1 MALKPPGHPGA
12 RSAGGA
18 VKYLEEQKIPY
29 EKIDLSQDMGTMESR
44 VSAYLRKHPD
54 CNLVM
59 SQGGNGPFGT
69 AKEWRPPKKPGELIN
84 VGYDITPQN
93 AEELKKGFVT
103 LLNDQQPYLQGYLPV
118 VQLYMM
124 KMYALSG
131 WDVNTGLG
139 YVDKNNIDKV
149 FDLVQKRVR

>member
-1 MALKPPGHPGA
+1 M
-12 RSAGGA
+12 
-18 VKYLEEQKIPY
+18 
-29 EKIDLSQDMGTMESR
+29 DSR

-69 AKEWRPPKKPGELIN
+69 AKGIESAGKKVGDVIN

-93 AEELKKGFVT
+93 AGELKKGYVT